1 MDEEVAV
8 SEARGQLSELVNR
21 VRFGG
26 ERIVLTRH
34 GKGVA
39 ALVPLEVLSPHAG
52 DSASGQGSDGQV
64 IDLGSRSTPPRGQI
78 AARTDF
84 DRMPSSRPAAPDDDP
99 GHPPGSLT

>member
-39 ALVPLEVLSPHAG
+39 ALVPLELL
-52 DSASGQGSDGQV
+52 ASQPAAPATDQGVHGQV
-64 IDLGSRSTPPRGQI
+64 IDLGSRSTPSSGQI
-78 AARTDF
+78 AARTE
-84 DRMPSSRPAAPDDDP
+84 
-99 GHPPGSLT
+99 L